1 MAKLATSKDGKL
13 LRQVPVK
20 IIPEPSITK
29 RDLVEAIDLE
39 PSWMDD
45 IIIYLK
51 EYKLPEDREL
61 ARRVRYYAKH
71 YLLMNDKLYKRGVST
86 PLLRCLNDEGAKEVL
101 SKIND
106 GVCGNHVRGQSFDLL
121 QGFYWPTMK

>member
-29 RDLVEAIDLE
+29 RDLVEAIDSE

-51 EYKLPEDREL
+51 EDKLLDDREQ
-61 ARRVRYYAKH
+61 AQRVRYHAEY
-71 YLLMNDKLYKRGVST
+71 YLLVNDKL
-86 PLLRCLNDEGAKEVL
+86 
-101 SKIND
+101 
-106 GVCGNHVRGQSFDLL
+106 
-121 QGFYWPTMK
+121 